1 MRPTENPSIF
11 LIDEFCEFDGSITT
25 VLARVFYDAVQM
37 ERGAF
42 VADKCEAFF
51 ARRVAPNVYVATEQV
66 HCDFQGGYLL
76 ESSCPLRGVKLYV
89 PTKTNKLA
97 QR

>member
-11 LIDEFCEFDGSITT
+11 LIDEFYEFDGSVTT
-25 VLARVFYDAVQM
+25 VLARVFYDSAQM
-37 ERGAF
+37 ESGAF

-51 ARRVAPNVYVATEQV
+51 ARLIAPNVYVATEEIE
-66 HCDFQGGYLL
+66 CDFQGGYLI
-76 ESSCPLRGVKLYV
+76 ESSCPLKGVKLYV